1 MIMMRRTTTLMLA
14 FVVMAAPV
22 RGQQPPRTAPALID
36 AATGM
41 SLDEAIARALAQEPL
56 VRAGRA
62 EVDVSRGRLQQAG
75 LRPNPTLS
83 FEHRIEPAGTDTQTT
98 AGVEWPLELFRRSAR
113 VRTARHELDTAQFA
127 ARDRERV
134 LAAEVRLQYG
144 AAAAAARDVTVSTDV
159 AATAERQLELI
170 RARVD
175 AGSTPPLERD
185 LMEVEVRRFR
195 TEELLA
201 VGRAEAALVRLK
213 QLLGMVPAEALTLRQ
228 SIEVLVA
235 ADPATGSD
243 TEGAI
248 AARPDVREADTRVA
262 VAEARIEQAQ
272 REGRVDLSV
281 YGMFMRMDAGFP
293 QQGFGDGGALE
304 RVRGRFNYFGGGIMM
319 MVPLFNRNQGQVG
332 AAVAERSV
340 AEARREAAELA
351 ARAEVAEAQAR
362 DTQAQRAVALFSG
375 GIRDLARR
383 NLDVVRETFQLG
395 RATVFD
401 VLAEQRRY
409 LEIERAYTGALREA
423 WEARASLKAALGE
436 SK

>member
-1 MIMMRRTTTLMLA
+1 MTMIRRTATFMLA
-14 FVVMAAPV
+14 LIAMAAPV
-22 RGQQPPRTAPALID
+22 RGQQPARTAPVLID
-36 AATGM
+36 AETGM
-41 SLDEAIARALAQEPL
+41 GLDEAIAHALGQEPL

-75 LRPNPTLS
+75 LRANPTLS

-134 LAAEVRLQYG
+134 LAANVRMQYG
-144 AAAAAARDVTVSTDV
+144 AAAAAARDVAV
-159 AATAERQLELI
+159 AAEVVGTAERQLELI

-175 AGSTPPLERD
+175 AGSTPLLERD
-185 LMEVEVRRFR
+185 LMEVEVRRFHA
-195 TEELLA
+195 EEWLA
-201 VGRAEAALVRLK
+201 AGRADAALVRLK
-213 QLLGMVPAEALTLRQ
+213 QLLGMLPGDALTLRQ
-228 SIEVLVA
+228 SIEILVA
-235 ADPATGSD
+235 ADPTTSSD

-262 VAEARIEQAQ
+262 VAEARIEQAR

-293 QQGFGDGGALE
+293 QQGFGDDGALE
-304 RVRGRFNYFGGGIMM
+304 RVRGRFNYVAGGMMM
-319 MVPLFNRNQGQVG
+319 MVPLFNRNQGQV
-332 AAVAERSV
+332 AAAMAERSV
-340 AEARREAAELA
+340 AAARREAAELA

-409 LEIERAYTGALREA
+409 LEIERAYTEALRDA
-423 WEARASLKAALGE
+423 WEARTSLKAALGE

>member
-1 MIMMRRTTTLMLA
+1 MIMTQRTATAMLA
-14 FVVMAAPV
+14 LVVMAAPV
-22 RGQQPPRTAPALID
+22 RGQQPARTAPALID
-36 AATGM
+36 AETGM
-41 SLDEAIARALAQEPL
+41 SLDEAVARALAQEPL
-56 VRAGRA
+56 VRAGRS
-62 EVDVSRGRLQQAG
+62 EIDVSRGRLQQAG

-113 VRTARHELDTAQFA
+113 VRTARHELDTAQFV

-134 LAAEVRLQYG
+134 LAANVRMHYG
-144 AAAAAARDVTVSTDV
+144 AAAAAARDVAV
-159 AATAERQLELI
+159 AAEVATTAGRQLELI
-170 RARVD
+170 RTRVD

-185 LMEVEVRRFR
+185 LMEVEVSRFQ
-195 TEELLA
+195 TEAWLA
-201 VGRAEAALVRLK
+201 AGRAEAALVRLK
-213 QLLGMVPAEALTLRQ
+213 QLLGVLPGEPLTLQQ

-235 ADPATGSD
+235 ADPMPSSD

-293 QQGFGDGGALE
+293 QQGFGGSGTLE
-304 RVRGRFNYFGGGIMM
+304 RVRGRFNYVAGGLMV
-319 MVPLFNRNQGQVG
+319 MVPLFNRNQGQVA
-332 AAVAERSV
+332 AAVAEQSV
-340 AEARREAAELA
+340 AEARRDAAELA
-351 ARAEVAEAQAR
+351 ARAEVAEAHAR
-362 DTQAQRAVALFSG
+362 DTQAQRAVALFAG

-409 LEIERAYTGALREA
+409 LEIERAYTGALRDA
-423 WEARASLKAALGE
+423 WEARTSLKGALGE
-436 SK
+436 FK

>member
-1 MIMMRRTTTLMLA
+1 MLA
-14 FVVMAAPV
+14 LVALAAPV
-22 RGQQPPRTAPALID
+22 RGQQPARTAPVLID
-36 AATGM
+36 AETGM
-41 SLDEAIARALAQEPL
+41 GLDEAIARALAREPL

-75 LRPNPTLS
+75 LRANPTLS

-134 LAAEVRLQYG
+134 LAANVRMQYG
-144 AAAAAARDVTVSTDV
+144 AAAAAARDVAV
-159 AATAERQLELI
+159 AAEVATTAGRQLELI
-170 RARVD
+170 RTRVD

-185 LMEVEVRRFR
+185 LMDVEVRRFQ
-195 TEELLA
+195 TEEWLA
-201 VGRAEAALVRLK
+201 AGRAEAALVRLK
-213 QLLGMVPAEALTLRQ
+213 QLLGMPPGEPLTLRQ
-228 SIEVLVA
+228 SIEILVA
-235 ADPATGSD
+235 ADPTTSSD

-262 VAEARIEQAQ
+262 VAEARIEQAK

-304 RVRGRFNYFGGGIMM
+304 RVRGRFNYAAGGMMM

-409 LEIERAYTGALREA
+409 LDIERAYTGALRDA
-423 WEARASLKAALGE
+423 WEARTSLKGALGE

>member
-1 MIMMRRTTTLMLA
+1 
-14 FVVMAAPV
+14 
-22 RGQQPPRTAPALID
+22 
-36 AATGM
+36 
-41 SLDEAIARALAQEPL
+41 
-56 VRAGRA
+56 
-62 EVDVSRGRLQQAG
+62 
-75 LRPNPTLS
+75 
-83 FEHRIEPAGTDTQTT
+83 
-98 AGVEWPLELFRRSAR
+98 
-113 VRTARHELDTAQFA
+113 
-127 ARDRERV
+127 
-134 LAAEVRLQYG
+134 
-144 AAAAAARDVTVSTDV
+144 
-159 AATAERQLELI
+159 
-170 RARVD
+170 
-175 AGSTPPLERD
+175 
-185 LMEVEVRRFR
+185 
-195 TEELLA
+195 
-201 VGRAEAALVRLK
+201 
-213 QLLGMVPAEALTLRQ
+213 
-228 SIEVLVA
+228 
-235 ADPATGSD
+235 
-243 TEGAI
+243 
-248 AARPDVREADTRVA
+248 